1 MAETCTHLDHID
13 MSVEPSS
20 TEGCSEC
27 LKIGAERFYPSVRL
41 AVAAFDAS
49 RH

>member
-1 MAETCTHLDHID
+1 MRSDFDLAGIT
-13 MSVEPSS
+13 
-20 TEGCSEC
+20 G
-27 LKIGAERFYPSVRL
+27 KIGAERFYPSVRL